1 MTDLDKQIETL
12 ISERNDFEADNKK
25 LNAKLELIKRKWED
39 AQGDIS
45 TLFEVQPLNMNDNS
59 YQVDGQCVNDLMK
72 AITQQLT
79 RYYELSRY

>member
-12 ISERNDFEADNKK
+12 ISERNEFESDNKELK
-25 LNAKLELIKRKWED
+25 AQLELIKRKWED

-45 TLFEVQPLNMNDNS
+45 TLFEIQPLNMSDNS

-72 AITQQLT
+72 AIMQ
-79 RYYELSRY
+79 